1 MPAETIPNNNQTSS
15 VTDCQQLP
23 PPPREGVEFDFDK
36 WFADTCSKETVA
48 RFCRNREQHLN
59 CRLRRGVAKLLK
71 KLRAPNGHLSPIRS
85 TPVTSVEVD
94 DLTGRPR
101 GWYKCVI
108 CGNRIT
114 VTAKMA
120 HNRFIQW
127 VNSNIIRH
135 MDEVHPSFW
144 TSREI
149 IERGGNKEATQQ
161 EPIIVYNLAEAT
173 GLVYDQQEDEDDTEM
188 NQAETD
194 FIEPEQ
200 TIREYIINFECY

>member
-1 MPAETIPNNNQTSS
+1 MPAETNSNKNNHH
-15 VTDCQQLP
+15 QLP
-23 PPPREGVEFDFDK
+23 QSHDGVEFDFDK
-36 WFADTCSKETVA
+36 WFAETCSKETVD

-101 GWYKCVI
+101 GWYKCGI

-120 HNRFIQW
+120 QNKFIQW

-144 TSREI
+144 ASREI
-149 IERGGNKEATQQ
+149 IERSGAKEVEQQ
-161 EPIIVYNLAEAT
+161 HPVVEYSKVEMT
-173 GLVYDQQEDEDDTEM
+173 TVVFDQQEDDDDVDM
-188 NQAETD
+188 NILEVDSIQ
-194 FIEPEQ
+194 PEQ